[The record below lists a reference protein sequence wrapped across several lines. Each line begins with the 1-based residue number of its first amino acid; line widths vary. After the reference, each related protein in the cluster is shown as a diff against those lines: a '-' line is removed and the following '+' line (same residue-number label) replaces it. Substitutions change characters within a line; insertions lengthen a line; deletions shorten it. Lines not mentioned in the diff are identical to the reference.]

1 MHRGRSKINMSCFV
15 RKPVFCI
22 CENKGVDQLHH
33 DPEDRFSHDMA
44 HIINHEKEHNT
55 KIILLILVAVFS
67 NFLRKYH
74 ILPTNSKRNKCKCP
88 LC

>member
-1 MHRGRSKINMSCFV
+1 MHILFLTIELSELKGEGRIQIHTGRSKINMSCFV

-22 CENKGVDQLHH
+22 CENKGGDQLHH

-55 KIILLILVAVFS
+55 KIILLI
-67 NFLRKYH
+67 
-74 ILPTNSKRNKCKCP
+74 
-88 LC
+88 